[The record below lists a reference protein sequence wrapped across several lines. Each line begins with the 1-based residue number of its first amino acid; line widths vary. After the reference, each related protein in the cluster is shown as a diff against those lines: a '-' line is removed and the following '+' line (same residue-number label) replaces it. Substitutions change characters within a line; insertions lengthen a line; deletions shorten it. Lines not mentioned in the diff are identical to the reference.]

1 MSSNILLKRTVR
13 NKHRALDGILLLIC
27 AHVHVHVC
35 VRVVMTR
42 DCTCASG
49 AAHGWE
55 EQHFEDSFLIENA
68 VSIRC
73 TELPL
78 FYLNYSFILKS
89 PNKLRFRIS
98 RDTNTCFHGPK
109 MIAQIFLSEVIC
121 NRIFVFI
128 FIGNHLY
135 FLCIN
140 TVNLSH
146 EF

>member
-1 MSSNILLKRTVR
+1 MSSTILLKRTVR
-13 NKHRALDGILLLIC
+13 NKHRALDGIFLLIC
-27 AHVHVHVC
+27 ARACAC
-35 VRVVMTR
+35 VRACGHDEGLYVCLGCCTR
-42 DCTCASG
+42 MG
-49 AAHGWE
+49 RAA
-55 EQHFEDSFLIENA
+55 FEDSFLIENA
-68 VSIRC
+68 VSIRF

-128 FIGNHLY
+128 FIGHHLY

-146 EF
+146 DF